1 MARHYINNKRYEL
14 IVTTVQFTTM
24 LKLPILLI
32 FNKQKKEI
40 GRWLFEEKFLQDF
53 ILFSILLIIGF
64 LPVVKLVAT
73 IGIVLELLMVILMIW
88 IAKLAWKPF
97 SFFRVMIALLIA
109 AAENIQPSSEDE
121 NADYPPQVSPLASTS
136 KSLACSGWSH
146 ETFGGP
152 HVKKFINLWICTHSR

>member
-1 MARHYINNKRYEL
+1 MARHYINNKRHEL

-24 LKLPILLI
+24 LELPLLLLI
-32 FNKQKKEI
+32 SNKQQKEI
-40 GRWLFEEKFLQDF
+40 GRWLFKEKFLQGF

-64 LPVVKLVAT
+64 LPVVKLVAA
-73 IGIVLELLMVILMIW
+73 ISIVLELLMVMAW
-88 IAKLAWKPF
+88 IAKLAWRPF
-97 SFFRVMIALLIA
+97 PFFRVMIGLLIA